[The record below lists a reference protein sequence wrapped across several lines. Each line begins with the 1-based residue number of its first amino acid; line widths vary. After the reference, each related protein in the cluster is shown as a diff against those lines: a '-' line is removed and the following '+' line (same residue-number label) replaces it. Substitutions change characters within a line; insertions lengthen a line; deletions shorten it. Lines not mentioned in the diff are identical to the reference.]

1 MGLNIEK
8 FSFLIRAQINNPK
21 SQRALLKQPRKS
33 FTLAYEFEKKKTVYL
48 AVCAPAVFSS
58 LGEVIVKIHM
68 SCDFK

>member
-8 FSFLIRAQINNPK
+8 FSLLIRAQINNPK

-33 FTLAYEFEKKKTVYL
+33 STLAYEFEKKNVYL
-48 AVCAPAVFSS
+48 AVSAPADFSS